1 MALTTGDA
9 LRTRDALLADPSV
22 RGRRF
27 CRELSDATDA
37 WLAEL
42 FAAALAQGEG
52 VGRADQQALAL
63 AAVGGYGRAELAP
76 ASDLDVV
83 LLYAGRHAPAL
94 VSERLWYPVWDAKL
108 KLGHAVRT
116 VKEAL
121 RLAAD
126 DLETATSLLTVRH
139 LAGDPALTAALADG
153 ARTQWQRRRKTW
165 LGWLGRAVEERH
177 AEHGEVAFLLE
188 PNLKEGRGGLRDVH
202 ALAWAAEGD
211 DVLAIGDAEA
221 LMRAYDVLLDARVEL
236 HRVTGRRGDVL
247 ALQDQDAVAARLAL
261 PDSDALMAGV
271 SAAARTI
278 SWVSDE
284 AWHRIRLAEGA
295 FGRWDGRVRAVAPGI
310 SERLGE
316 VRLDDD
322 AEPARDP
329 TLLLRVATAAART
342 RLRIERASLDRLAE
356 ETPAWPDPWPVGA
369 SDELV
374 AVLLEGHDAIPAL
387 ESLDRRDL
395 ISRVLPEW
403 EPVRAR
409 PQRNAYHRFTV
420 DRHLWE
426 TAANAAGLAHRVH
439 RPDLLVLGAL
449 LHDLGKGYPGDHSL
463 VGVELVDR
471 IGHRMGLAPEDI
483 EVLVALVRLH
493 LLLPDVATRRDLSD
507 DATITGVAEAVG
519 TQLVLELLAALTE
532 ADSMATGPS
541 AWGSWKAELVEELVD
556 RVAHVLGGGELSEA
570 TWSLFPSELVTLIMA
585 ERRTAVLADG
595 DRVTTVAP
603 DRPGLLSRVAGVL
616 SIHGL
621 DVLGAQAHSDEQGMA
636 ANEFRVAPP
645 RDGVIDWTR
654 VASDLDRAIAG
665 QLAIE
670 ARLAERART
679 YRRRRALAAGAVR
692 TSVRIDNEA
701 SSNATVVEV
710 RAPDRV
716 GLLYR
721 ITKAI
726 ADLGLDIRHARVQ
739 TMGPEVVDSFYVRGT
754 EGKVCDEYHLAELE
768 RALLHAG
775 DPASP

>member
-1 MALTTGDA
+1 VALTTGDA

-27 CRELSDATDA
+27 CRELSEATDA

-42 FAAALAQGEG
+42 FAAALADAGAPD
-52 VGRADQQALAL
+52 RQALAL

-121 RLAAD
+121 RLAGD

-153 ARTQWQRRRKTW
+153 ARTQWQRRRKPW
-165 LGWLGRAVEERH
+165 LDRLGRAVEERH
-177 AEHGEVAFLLE
+177 AEHGEVSFLLE

-202 ALAWAAEGD
+202 ALAWAAQGD
-211 DVLAIGDAEA
+211 DVLAIGDADA

-284 AWHRIRLAEGA
+284 AWHRIRVAEGA
-295 FGRWDGRVRAVAPGI
+295 FGRWDGRERAVAPGI

-322 AEPARDP
+322 ADPARDP

-471 IGHRMGLAPEDI
+471 IGHRMGLTPEDV

-507 DATITGVAEAVG
+507 DGTITGVAEAVG

-603 DRPGLLSRVAGVL
+603 DRPGLFSRVAGVL

-654 VASDLDRAIAG
+654 VAGDLDRAIAG

-679 YRRRRALAAGAVR
+679 YRRRRALAAGAVG

-739 TMGPEVVDSFYVRGT
+739 TMGPEVVDSFYVRSA
-754 EGKVCDEYHLAELE
+754 EGKVSDEYHLAELE

>member
-1 MALTTGDA
+1 L
-9 LRTRDALLADPSV
+9 
-22 RGRRF
+22 

-42 FAAALAQGEG
+42 FAAALEAAGAPA
-52 VGRADQQALAL
+52 RQALAL

-126 DLETATSLLTVRH
+126 DLDTATSLLTVRH
-139 LAGDPALTAALADG
+139 LAGDPALTASLAKG
-153 ARTQWQRRRKTW
+153 AQAQWVRKRKAW
-165 LGWLGRAVEERH
+165 LGRLGRAVDERH

-211 DVLAIGDAEA
+211 DVLADGDAVLAAGDAEA
-221 LMRAYDVLLDARVEL
+221 LRGAYDVLLDARVEL
-236 HRVTGRRGDVL
+236 HRVTGRRSDVL
-247 ALQDQDAVAARLAL
+247 ALQDQDAVADRLGL
-261 PDSDALMAGV
+261 PDADVLMAGV

-278 SWVSDE
+278 SWISDE
-284 AWHRIRLAEGA
+284 AWHRVRVAGGA
-295 FGRWDGRVRAVAPGI
+295 FGRWDGRERAVAPGI

-322 AEPARDP
+322 ADPARDP
-329 TLLLRVATAAART
+329 TLLLRAATAAART
-342 RLRIERASLDRLAE
+342 RRRIERASLDRLAA
-356 ETPAWPDPWPVGA
+356 ETPVWPDPWPAGA
-369 SDELV
+369 SDDLV
-374 AVLLEGHDAIPAL
+374 ALLLEGHDAIAAL

-439 RPDLLVLGAL
+439 RPDLLVLGGL

-471 IGHRMGLAPEDI
+471 IGHRMGLAPDDVGI
-483 EVLVALVRLH
+483 LAALVRLH

-519 TQLVLELLAALTE
+519 SQLVLELLAALTE

-556 RVAHVLGGGELSEA
+556 RVAHVLGGGDLSEA

-603 DRPGLLSRVAGVL
+603 DRPGLFSRVAGVL

-645 RDGVIDWTR
+645 PDGVIDWTR
-654 VASDLDRAIAG
+654 VAGDLDRAIAG

-679 YRRRRALAAGAVR
+679 YRRRRDLAAGAVR

-739 TMGPEVVDSFYVRGT
+739 TMGPEVVDSFYVRYGD
-754 EGKVCDEYHLAELE
+754 GKVRDEYHVAELE